1 MRIIIETDEKQA
13 APSVKTTMEQTNTTS
28 GAVISAISAG
38 PPPDGL
44 LQALGE
50 TATKATSK
58 SVNLQSGTAAGTD
71 VMDAGNPPDWLVQ
84 AIESAHGFRFG
95 KT

>member
-38 PPPDGL
+38 PPR
-44 LQALGE
+44 
-50 TATKATSK
+50 TAYFRPLAKLRQKPHPKA
-58 SVNLQSGTAAGTD
+58 
-71 VMDAGNPPDWLVQ
+71 
-84 AIESAHGFRFG
+84 
-95 KT
+95 